1 MTYSIKKEYDTQ
13 LKSLFEDQ
21 LQDDTRL
28 LDNMN
33 RMLGY
38 LNLNQIVENKSLL
51 DLGSGKSMIV
61 EICKKRNIQ
70 AEEISSK
77 DSIDFEKDKI
87 DKEDEKYDFVL
98 FKSVI
103 EHLFNP
109 TNILQEIKRVLKKK
123 GILIIITPNFSLDKK
138 FYDDPTHVHPYN
150 PSSLEKLLQLNI
162 FDHINVIPFLINKP
176 TYIWKL
182 PFSFFFGYYCLLFK
196 NHTFK
201 HIPIPKF
208 LRGKS
213 SAMISFATKKN

>member
-87 DKEDEKYDFVL
+87 DKED
-98 FKSVI
+98 
-103 EHLFNP
+103 
-109 TNILQEIKRVLKKK
+109 
-123 GILIIITPNFSLDKK
+123 
-138 FYDDPTHVHPYN
+138 
-150 PSSLEKLLQLNI
+150 
-162 FDHINVIPFLINKP
+162 
-176 TYIWKL
+176 
-182 PFSFFFGYYCLLFK
+182 
-196 NHTFK
+196 
-201 HIPIPKF
+201 
-208 LRGKS
+208 
-213 SAMISFATKKN
+213 